1 MGERD
6 KINTGKAAMMAA
18 MLLSFF
24 ALVSFPV
31 KSHAQVTVSPPSSAP
46 ISSPFGMRNGRP
58 HRGLDIATPCGTTL
72 NLPGPVACDTTSDPG
87 GYGRQGFVS
96 LGCDVVL
103 RYAHLQQCSN
113 GATTVVTGGAPGSD
127 GAGSSRG
134 CHVHFE
140 VQIAD
145 VRVDPQRAYS
155 AGDLCQA
162 ATRSELVNAAQA
174 TLQGRAGGGGGVT
187 GVNTNP
193 GGGNSTTPP
202 VPPPTTGGFTY
213 VPGRTVTNPG
223 RGYYIVTDVNG
234 RTFIDIDL
242 DDNTDGIPP
251 LPPTTE
257 DVVPSTNSTSNPVT
271 GCATDTWSAMVNQ
284 AVLQT
289 RREMM
294 INERYVAKPD
304 SVMAYSC
311 LVQQLMNVGQ
321 TAGIFSESQLW
332 ANREIDVLN
341 GQRVTVTI
349 DMGRY
354 SLDGAISNVAMEPY
368 EHFLRSMFGHDFLG
382 GMAPG
387 LTSGGGDDDH
397 AHSAQDHAPCGV
409 MRQVWRTAKCMNMTD
424 DPLFP
429 TFEEL
434 IAADNDPRIY
444 PEGTECRNT
453 GITQNMI
460 DIARGRDVATDP
472 IDTYLTILGPGTCNP
487 PIATGIT
494 VERQRGAGQITTTI
508 RHADGLCLT
517 AGCSYQNTGGSGT
530 GRCEIRQP

>member
-1 MGERD
+1 
-6 KINTGKAAMMAA
+6 MMAA
-18 MLLSFF
+18 TLLS
-24 ALVSFPV
+24 LLTVISLPEQ
-31 KSHAQVTVSPPSSAP
+31 SYAQVTVSMPTSDP

-72 NLPGPVACDTTSDPG
+72 NLPAPAQCDTTSDPE
-87 GYGRQGFVS
+87 GYGRQAFVD
-96 LGCDVVL
+96 LGCDVIL
-103 RYAHLQQCSN
+103 RYPHLQECAN
-113 GATTVVTGGAPGSD
+113 GARSIVTGGQPGTD
-127 GAGSSRG
+127 GAGSSTG
-134 CHVHFE
+134 CHIHME
-140 VQIAD
+140 VQIAT
-145 VRVDPQRAYS
+145 VRVDPQQAFT

-162 ATRSELVNAAQA
+162 ATRQRLINAAQE
-174 TLQGRAGGGGGVT
+174 TLQGRAGGGGGAT

-202 VPPPTTGGFTY
+202 SVPPTTGGFTY
-213 VPGRTVTNPG
+213 VPGGTPTNPG

-234 RTFIDIDL
+234 RTFIDVEL
-242 DDNTDGIPP
+242 DDNTDTSPP

-257 DVVPSTNSTSNPVT
+257 AVVPSTNNTSNPVT
-271 GCATDTWSAMVNQ
+271 GCAADTWSAMVNQ

-294 INERYVAKPD
+294 INQRYVAKPD

-321 TAGIFSESQLW
+321 TAGVFSESQLW
-332 ANREIDVLN
+332 ANREVDILN

-368 EHFLRSMFGHDFLG
+368 EHFLRSMYAHDFLG

-387 LTSGGGDDDH
+387 LTAGAGDVDQPQG
-397 AHSAQDHAPCGV
+397 AQDHAPCGV
-409 MRQVWRTAKCMNMTD
+409 MRQVWQVAKCMNMTD

-429 TFEEL
+429 TFEQL
-434 IAADNDPRIY
+434 IAAGSDPRIY
-444 PEGTECRNT
+444 PQGTECRNT
-453 GITQNMI
+453 GITQSMI
-460 DIARGRDVATDP
+460 DIAQGRDVDMDP
-472 IDTYLTILGPGTCNP
+472 INTYLPMIYSGSCNP

-494 VERQRGAGQITTTI
+494 VERQEGPDQITRTI
-508 RHADGLCLT
+508 RHADGLCIT
-517 AGCSYQNTGGSGT
+517 AGCSYQNTGGGGT
-530 GRCEIRQP
+530 GRCEVRQP

>member
-1 MGERD
+1 MV
-6 KINTGKAAMMAA
+6 AAA
-18 MLLSFF
+18 LLSLITFF
-24 ALVSFPV
+24 FLPDE
-31 KSHAQVTVSPPSSAP
+31 SHAQVTVSPPHSAP
-46 ISSPFGMRNGRP
+46 ITSPFGMRDGRP
-58 HRGLDIATPCGTTL
+58 HRGLDIGTPCGTDL
-72 NLPGPVACDTTSDPG
+72 SLPGPAACDTTSDPG
-87 GYGRQGFVS
+87 GYGRQAFVS

-113 GATTVVTGGAPGSD
+113 GSTTITTGGAPGSD

-140 VQIAD
+140 VQIGD
-145 VRVDPQRAYS
+145 VRVDPQQAYA
-155 AGDLCQA
+155 AGDLCQG
-162 ATRSELVNAAQA
+162 ATRQRLIAAAQEE
-174 TLQGRAGGGGGVT
+174 LQGRAGGGGGAT

-202 VPPPTTGGFTY
+202 VPPPTTGGFVY
-213 VPGRTVTNPG
+213 VPGGTITNPD

-234 RTFIDIDL
+234 RTFIDVDL
-242 DDNTDGIPP
+242 DDNTDSLPA

-257 DVVPSTNSTSNPVT
+257 DVVPSTNDTSNPVT
-271 GCATDTWSAMVNQ
+271 GCAADTWSAMVNQ

-294 INERYVAKPD
+294 INERYVAKAD

-311 LVQQLMNVGQ
+311 LVQQLMHVGQ
-321 TAGIFSESQLW
+321 TAGVFSESQLW
-332 ANREIDVLN
+332 ANREIDILN
-341 GQRVTVTI
+341 GERVTVTI

-387 LTSGGGDDDH
+387 LAAGEGDDDH

-409 MRQVWRTAKCMNMTD
+409 MRQVWQVAKCMNMTD

-429 TFEEL
+429 TFEQL
-434 IAADNDPRIY
+434 IAAESDPRIY
-444 PEGTECRNT
+444 PEGMSCRNT
-453 GITQNMI
+453 GITRNMI
-460 DIARGRDVATDP
+460 DIAQGRDVNLDP
-472 IDTYLTILGPGTCNP
+472 ITTYLPMMYSGTCNA

-494 VERQRGAGQITTTI
+494 VERQEGADQITSTI
-508 RHADGLCLT
+508 RHADGLCIT
-517 AGCSYQNTGGSGT
+517 AGCSYQNTGTGAGT
-530 GRCEIRQP
+530 CEVRAP